1 MFESLRT
8 DGGDGIRGLWQRLR
22 PGAFATGL
30 ARLLQSLRFADG
42 QGQLWPLRVLTP
54 DERLSKPIKA
64 AGCSV
69 VVEEARAGSSAGLAA
84 DALCLL
90 LHDRTTLDSL
100 VGQVERVRSGG
111 MIVLCSRPGRLPRQ
125 LLTAAFLHAGLS
137 EIVQMPAGPYLLTA
151 GLVLPKY

>member
-1 MFESLRT
+1 MFESLRS

-22 PGAFATGL
+22 PGAFAAGL

-54 DERLSKPIKA
+54 DEPLSKPIKA

-69 VVEEARAGSSAGLAA
+69 VVEDAQPTSASSLAA

-90 LHDRTTLDSL
+90 LHDRKTLDSL
-100 VGQVERVRSGG
+100 VHQVERIRSGG
-111 MIVLCSRPGRLPRQ
+111 MVILCSRPGRLPRQ

-137 EIVQMPAGPYLLTA
+137 EIVQIPAGQYVLTA
-151 GLVLPKY
+151 GLVLPRC